1 MSVTEEAAT
10 RVGAEPRV
18 RQGAML
24 VVLLSAMF
32 MAQFDF
38 FVVNVAAPTL
48 AGQLH
53 AGPAALELIVGGYA
67 FAYASGMITGGR
79 LGELYG
85 YRRLFVVG
93 MAGFAV
99 ASLLCGLAGSPAE
112 LVLARLVQGF
122 AAAVMV
128 PQVLAVI
135 TAVVPVHERAR
146 ALGWFGAST
155 GLGSIAGQVLGG
167 VLLHADL
174 FGWGWRVIFLVNVPV
189 GLVVSVL
196 AGRFLPRVRAG
207 QRARLDLVGAAGV
220 AVSLA
225 LVLVPLTLGHG
236 TGWPAWTWVC
246 LGLAVPVLALTGWW
260 LRALRARGGQ
270 PVLDPALLRVRSYV
284 AGLGSNVAFL
294 LYFGSFMFTLTLLLQ
309 GGLGL
314 SALAAGIAFL
324 PMGVLYTATALLGAG
339 LVARFGLAVVVVG
352 GGISAVGLGLLAV
365 VLRDGVGL
373 GWIVAGMGLVGAGNG
388 LVLPRLIGAAL
399 TGVKPEQAGIG
410 AAMVSTAQQFASATG
425 VALIGGVFFAVLGPL
440 ARPGDY
446 PGAMRV
452 SALIDIVLLGVVLA
466 ALGYHHRANQR

>member
-1 MSVTEEAAT
+1 
-10 RVGAEPRV
+10 
-18 RQGAML
+18 
-24 VVLLSAMF
+24 
-32 MAQFDF
+32 
-38 FVVNVAAPTL
+38 
-48 AGQLH
+48 
-53 AGPAALELIVGGYA
+53 
-67 FAYASGMITGGR
+67 
-79 LGELYG
+79 
-85 YRRLFVVG
+85 
-93 MAGFAV
+93 
-99 ASLLCGLAGSPAE
+99 
-112 LVLARLVQGF
+112 
-122 AAAVMV
+122 
-128 PQVLAVI
+128 
-135 TAVVPVHERAR
+135 
-146 ALGWFGAST
+146 
-155 GLGSIAGQVLGG
+155 LGSIAGQVLGG
-167 VLLHADL
+167 ALLNADL

-189 GLVVSVL
+189 GIAVAAL
-196 AGRFLPRVRAG
+196 AGRFLPRVRAAR
-207 QRARLDLVGAAGV
+207 RARLDLVGAAGV

-236 TGWPAWTWVC
+236 AGWPAWTWVC
-246 LGLAVPVLALTGWW
+246 LGLAVPVLVLTGWW

-270 PVLDPALLRVRSYV
+270 PVVDPALLRVRSYV

-314 SALAAGIAFL
+314 SALAAGVAFL

-339 LVARFGLAVVVVG
+339 LVARFGVAVVVVG
-352 GGISAVGLGLLAV
+352 GGLSAVGLGLLAIV
-365 VLRDGVGL
+365 VRDGVGL
-373 GWIVAGMGLVGAGNG
+373 GWIVAGMALVGAGNG

-452 SALIDIVLLGVVLA
+452 SALIDIVLLVVVLA